1 MEPEKHASNRR
12 ITIMAGMSEE
22 KDEKMGIEESLERL
36 GKIVEQLESDQTK
49 LGDAIEL
56 YREGHILA
64 RSCREQLT
72 EAELVVTA
80 LTDGED

>member
-1 MEPEKHASNRR
+1 
-12 ITIMAGMSEE
+12 MAKKSDR
-22 KDEKMGIEESLERL
+22 KDEPKGIEESLERL
-36 GKIVEQLESDQTK
+36 AEIVEKLESDQTK

-56 YREGHILA
+56 YREGHALA

-80 LTDGED
+80 LTDGEE